1 VAAVEVAIDVLTG
14 ESKMLRFDLLHD
26 VGNSLNP
33 AIDLGQLE
41 GGFVQGMG
49 WVTSEELVWGGDG
62 KLQTHA
68 PSTYKIPVCSDC
80 PEDIRMQLVD
90 WNANVENTVFRS
102 KAIGEPPFNL
112 AVSVF
117 NAITDAVASVGDYK
131 QCPRLNAPATP
142 QEILRAVEEIRG
154 LSQVTDSQK
163 QTSAA

>member
-1 VAAVEVAIDVLTG
+1 
-14 ESKMLRFDLLHD
+14 
-26 VGNSLNP
+26 
-33 AIDLGQLE
+33 
-41 GGFVQGMG
+41 
-49 WVTSEELVWGGDG
+49 
-62 KLQTHA
+62 
-68 PSTYKIPVCSDC
+68 
-80 PEDIRMQLVD
+80 MQLVD

-154 LSQVTDSQK
+154 FGQVTGSQK
-163 QTSAA
+163 QTSVA